1 MTLHTWNK
9 ARTSHPSFEL
19 CRTSMAPGDALLLL
33 EDGVYSALELAF
45 VQLLQGSEQDSA
57 YPCYAL
63 AADLAARGISAKIP
77 NSVNVVDYMDFVA
90 LCLQHDRVVNWA

>member
-33 EDGVYSALELAF
+33 EDGVYSALEPAF
-45 VQLLQGSEQDSA
+45 ADGA
-57 YPCYAL
+57 PPCYAL

-77 NSVNVVDYMDFVA
+77 DALNVIDYMDFVA
-90 LCLQHDRVVNWA
+90 LCLQHDRVVNWG